1 MPWSSHLSRPLVLS
15 DGTTLTT
22 LADARGAILALPSS
36 DEERN
41 AWLKAAELLTAA
53 AEQGG
58 DVAAATEQVAF
69 ALFKQAR
76 LRLE

>member
-1 MPWSSHLSRPLVLS
+1 MPWSALLSRPLTLR

-41 AWLKAAELLTAA
+41 AWLKAADLLMAA

-58 DVAAATEQVAF
+58 DVAAATEQVEL
-69 ALFKQAR
+69 ALFLQAR
-76 LRLE
+76 LGLQ